1 MSTVSDRN
9 APLSPVSVGGSEWSF
24 SRYQANDDGSYP
36 NRGNLVS
43 PPNSGGSPGT
53 MSMNGFPP
61 GPTNTGGP
69 SPPPSVGRSSNGMNM
84 YARSEAGGDN
94 LPVTAIDDG
103 VLGEHYIALRAFLT
117 ARDPNIKQQ
126 PNKARDKLLRLSPVQ
141 FFELSTDVYDEL
153 VRRQTAARIPPN
165 APNVPPGFLLP
176 EKTFH
181 PKRNQARQRLSSLGP
196 PRFRD
201 LAADV
206 FHELERRF
214 PQFTGGDIP
223 RVGSSMSNR
232 GGPMNRTGT
241 PVNGNDYPPRSQSRM
256 RRPSNA
262 SSIRGPPP
270 IDAYGVPPS
279 PSIPNGNYARPMPR
293 HPTQNNTIVPNK
305 STMIEED
312 DDGADAFG
320 TGEAPKNGEAKG
332 ENGGTSE
339 ADKKIIEDYE
349 AQVRDLNS
357 RLSSMEDAIKKKEEE
372 MNGLRDNHQSQAAAK
387 DEEKQELADV
397 RSSLE
402 GKLTEAE
409 SLNNSLKQELERMRE
424 DHEQETRQ
432 LREQVRQSV
441 SQMSSAIANEDLQ
454 RENDELRHSLQH
466 QQQVTEEARAE
477 AQEFLREMRLLS
489 QQSGSTYEKQAELEK
504 TIEQLEHE
512 VREWRNRYARTK
524 TQIRSLR
531 GSSAGFSVDGDATKV
546 PSENTLL
553 DESGRIKDVHVTKY
567 QMSIDELL
575 QKVRDESPE
584 TVIDAMKAVV
594 VSVRRITRDLDESA
608 PRGGEAAQQQAKLR
622 ARISATANNL
632 ITVSKSFAASAG
644 ITPVALVDAAAS
656 HLTVAIVDMLRA
668 VKIRPTPTEELDDED
683 DGTVTPVDSTGFF
696 SPRSTARGSTTQDG
710 LPPAPVFK
718 NLANIRASIESSAYS
733 PVNSPRT
740 SMNAYATGAPNGAG
754 FGNTPNGHSEEH
766 HDGQIEGLQI
776 YLEDQNALLLADI
789 HNLVNCIH
797 EDGKIRQISM
807 EIDSVNGIVSNL
819 VSETQKSG
827 RGDMVVHLRGCRDR
841 LVKAKHQ
848 GQELADSE
856 VQEKE
861 WRIWTQTLPP
871 IAFEIARGAKEL
883 IEAVGGLA
891 ASSRDADDFS

>member
-94 LPVTAIDDG
+94 SPTTAIDDG
-103 VLGEHYIALRAFLT
+103 VLAEHYIALRAFLT
-117 ARDPNIKQQ
+117 ARDPNLRQQ

-153 VRRQTAARIPPN
+153 VRRQAAARMPPN
-165 APNVPPGFLLP
+165 APNMPPGFLLP

-214 PQFTGGDIP
+214 PQFVGNDIP

-241 PVNGNDYPPRSQSRM
+241 PVNGADYPPRSQSRM

-270 IDAYGVPPS
+270 IDGYGVPPS
-279 PSIPNGNYARPMPR
+279 PSIPNGNYVRPMPR

-312 DDGADAFG
+312 DDGTDGFG
-320 TGEAPKNGEAKG
+320 NGESTENGEAKG
-332 ENGGTSE
+332 ETSE
-339 ADKKIIEDYE
+339 ADKKLIEDYE
-349 AQVRDLNS
+349 AQVKELS
-357 RLSSMEDAIKKKEEE
+357 SKLSSMEDAIKKKDEE
-372 MNGLRDNHQSQAAAK
+372 MNSLRDNHQSQAAAI

-397 RSSLE
+397 RSNLE
-402 GKLTEAE
+402 SKLSEAE
-409 SLNNSLKQELERMRE
+409 NLNDSLKQELERLRE
-424 DHEQETRQ
+424 DHEQETKQ
-432 LREQVRQSV
+432 LRDQVRQSI
-441 SQMSSAIANEDLQ
+441 SQMSSASVNEDLQ
-454 RENDELRHSLQH
+454 RENEELRHSLQQ

-477 AQEFLREMRLLS
+477 AQEFLREMRQLS

-504 TIEQLEHE
+504 AIEQLEHE

-531 GSSAGFSVDGDATKV
+531 GSSAGFSVDGDATKL
-546 PSENTLL
+546 PSDNTLL
-553 DESGRIKDVHVTKY
+553 AENGRVRDVHVTKY
-567 QMSIDELL
+567 QMAIDELL
-575 QKVRDESPE
+575 QKVRDEHPE
-584 TVIDAMKAVV
+584 NVIDAMKAVV

-608 PRGGEAAQQQAKLR
+608 PRGSEAAQQQAKLR
-622 ARISATANNL
+622 SRISATANSL

-644 ITPVALVDAAAS
+644 ITPISLVDAAAS

-668 VKIRPTPTEELDDED
+668 VKIRPTPTEELEDED

-710 LPPAPVFK
+710 LPPAPAFK
-718 NLANIRASIESSAYS
+718 SLANIRASIESSAYS
-733 PVNSPRT
+733 PVNSPRA
-740 SMNAYATGAPNGAG
+740 SMDAYAKGAPNGTAY
-754 FGNTPNGHSEEH
+754 GNTPNGHGEEH
-766 HDGQIEGLQI
+766 HDDGQIEGLQI
-776 YLEDQNALLLADI
+776 YLEDQNALLISDI
-789 HNLVNCIH
+789 HNLVNCIRA
-797 EDGKIRQISM
+797 DGNIRQIST
-807 EIDSVNGIVSNL
+807 EIDSIDGIVSNL
-819 VSETQKSG
+819 VSETRKCG
-827 RGDMVVHLRGCRDR
+827 RGNMVVRLSDCRDLLLEANR
-841 LVKAKHQ
+841 R
-848 GQELADSE
+848 GQEMADSE

-871 IAFEIARGAKEL
+871 IAFEVAREAKEL
-883 IEAVGGLA
+883 VEAVGELA
-891 ASSRDADDFS
+891 ASSQDADDFS

>member
-1 MSTVSDRN
+1 MSTISDRN

-24 SRYQANDDGSYP
+24 SRYQANDDGTFP
-36 NRGNLVS
+36 PRGNLVS

-53 MSMNGFPP
+53 MSMNGFPPGMNGFPP

-84 YARSEAGGDN
+84 YARSEAGGDSS
-94 LPVTAIDDG
+94 PVTAIDET
-103 VLGEHYIALRAFLT
+103 VLGEHYVALRTFLT
-117 ARDPNIKQQ
+117 VRDPNNKQP

-141 FFELSTDVYDEL
+141 FYELSTDVYDEL

-165 APNVPPGFLLP
+165 APNMPPGFLLP

-214 PQFTGGDIP
+214 PQFVGNDIP

-241 PVNGNDYPPRSQSRM
+241 PVNGGDYPPRSQSRM

-305 STMIEED
+305 STMLEED
-312 DDGADAFG
+312 DDSPDGDA
-320 TGEAPKNGEAKG
+320 KS
-332 ENGGTSE
+332 ENGATSE
-339 ADKKIIEDYE
+339 ADKKLIEDYE
-349 AQVRDLNS
+349 AQVKDLNS

-372 MNGLRDNHQSQAAAK
+372 MNSLRDNHQSQASAK
-387 DEEKQELADV
+387 DEEKQEFADL
-397 RSSLE
+397 RSNLE

-409 SLNNSLKQELERMRE
+409 SLSNSLKQELERLRE
-424 DHEQETRQ
+424 DHEQETKQ
-432 LREQVRQSV
+432 LRDQVRQSM
-441 SQMSSAIANEDLQ
+441 SQMSSTSIHEDLQ
-454 RENDELRHSLQH
+454 RENDELRHSLQQ

-477 AQEFLREMRLLS
+477 AQEFLREMRQLS
-489 QQSGSTYEKQAELEK
+489 QQSGSKYEKQAELEK

-531 GSSAGFSVDGDATKV
+531 GSSAGFSVDGDATKL

-567 QMSIDELL
+567 QIAIDELL
-575 QKVRDESPE
+575 QKVREENPE

-608 PRGGEAAQQQAKLR
+608 PHGGETAQQQAKLR

-632 ITVSKSFAASAG
+632 ITVSKSFAASSG

-656 HLTVAIVDMLRA
+656 HLTVAIVDILRA
-668 VKIRPTPTEELDDED
+668 VKIRPTPTEELEDED

-696 SPRSTARGSTTQDG
+696 SPRSVARGSTTHDG

-740 SMNAYATGAPNGAG
+740 SMDPYAKAAPNGAG
-754 FGNTPNGHSEEH
+754 FGNAPNGHNEEY
-766 HDGQIEGLQI
+766 HDDQIEGLQI
-776 YLEDQNALLLADI
+776 YIEDQNALLLSDI
-789 HNLVNCIH
+789 HNLIDCIGK
-797 EDGKIRQISM
+797 EDNIRQISM
-807 EIDSVNGIVSNL
+807 EIDSISSIVGNL

-827 RGDMVVHLRGCRDR
+827 RGNMVIRLSECRHR
-841 LVKAKHQ
+841 LLEANHQ
-848 GQELADSE
+848 GQEMADSN
-856 VQEKE
+856 VQEEE
-861 WRIWTQTLPP
+861 WRIWTQSLPP
-871 IAFEIARGAKEL
+871 LAFEIAREAKGL
-883 IEAVGGLA
+883 VEAVEELVT
-891 ASSRDADDFS
+891 SSRDADDFS